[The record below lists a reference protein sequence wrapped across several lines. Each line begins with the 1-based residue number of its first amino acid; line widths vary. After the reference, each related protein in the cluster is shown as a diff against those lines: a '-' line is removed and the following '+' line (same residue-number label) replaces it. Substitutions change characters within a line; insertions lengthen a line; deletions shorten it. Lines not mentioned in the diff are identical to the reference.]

1 MVKIGHPG
9 VQTSAFLSASPTSE
23 PLLTSL
29 LSPCRS
35 MFLLNQSIAAC
46 CGDHLLVV
54 DMNEARDLSN
64 RGTVASQ
71 LIRVDHLWDV
81 IFT

>member
-1 MVKIGHPG
+1 
-9 VQTSAFLSASPTSE
+9 
-23 PLLTSL
+23 
-29 LSPCRS
+29 

-54 DMNEARDLSN
+54 AMKEARALSN